1 MIQSF
6 YTGSSGLGANKE
18 WLSVI
23 SDNISN
29 VNTIGFKGER
39 VNFEDLIASSITS
52 FTNGA
57 PKNAEIG
64 GGAFATSTTKDFA
77 QGALMNTNN
86 TTDLALDGEGFFMV
100 RDNSG
105 LTYYTRAGQFR
116 KDANGNLI
124 NTAGLKLLGW
134 ALDDTG
140 NIAGA
145 LGEIK
150 IPNDM
155 APKVTEKMSFKEPSN
170 LDANS
175 PLISDIFDTGD
186 AKTFSYVNSVT
197 IYDSLGVS
205 HEAQF
210 YFVHSNSNEWR
221 VFGLLD
227 DEPIQFTI
235 PGDSNKYSALQLR
248 FNGVGQIQSVN
259 GYGVIT
265 DQTISGAS
273 DSADLGE
280 ITLSTGTDPILPG
293 SLVITQY
300 TDSSGSH
307 TVNWIDDGH
316 GNIIDLDNDGRVIGS
331 IDYSE
336 KKVVINQF
344 AGTSFNETLDTG
356 SFKTY
361 DTSVST
367 NTVDPDKIQIDP
379 ILTNNPNSAKLNTG
393 GNPISFE
400 INIANVKQLDSEFIF
415 YAEQDG
421 YSKGDLLSTSISEDG
436 IVKGVYSNGQV
447 KNIARIAVATF
458 NDKEMLVRKG
468 NNLYLPNSQTFTPII
483 VPGGV
488 ISKVRSGF
496 LELSNVDISKEFINL
511 ITAQRAYQANAR
523 TITTSDQILQETMN
537 LKR

>member
-52 FTNGA
+52 FNNGA
-57 PKNAEIG
+57 PKNSEIG

-77 QGALMNTNN
+77 QGALMNTNSA
-86 TTDLALDGEGFFMV
+86 TDLALDGEGFFMV
-100 RDNSG
+100 RDSQG
-105 LTYYTRAGQFR
+105 VVYYTRAGQFR
-116 KDANGNLI
+116 KDADGSLI
-124 NTAGLKLLGW
+124 NTGGLKLLGW
-134 ALDDTG
+134 ALDPAG

-145 LGEIK
+145 LDEIK

-155 APKVTEKMSFKEPSN
+155 APKVTTQLSFKEPTN

-175 PLISDIFDTGD
+175 SIITDTFDTGD
-186 AKTFSYVNSVT
+186 ATTYSYVNSVT

-210 YFVHSNSNEWR
+210 YFVHSGSNQWR

-227 DEPIQFTI
+227 DEPIQFTV
-235 PGDSNKYSALQLR
+235 PGDTNTYNALLVE
-248 FNGVGQIQSVN
+248 FNGVGQINSIK
-259 GYGVIT
+259 GYGVNT
-265 DQTISGAS
+265 DQSLAGETDTG
-273 DSADLGE
+273 DLGT
-280 ITLSTGTDPILPG
+280 ITLSNTPILPG
-293 SLVITQY
+293 SLVITEY
-300 TDSSGSH
+300 NDGS
-307 TVNWIDDGH
+307 TAVSVNWIDDGH
-316 GNIIDLDNDGRVIGS
+316 GNIIDLNNDNRVVGS
-331 IDYSE
+331 ISYDDG
-336 KKVVINQF
+336 KIIINQF
-344 AGTSFNETLDTG
+344 AGSGANESLTAG
-356 SFKTY
+356 SYKTY
-361 DTSVST
+361 DTTVST
-367 NTVDPDKIQIDP
+367 NTIKPEEVQIVAIP
-379 ILTNNPNSAKLNTG
+379 TNNPNSATLNTG
-393 GNPISFE
+393 GNPIAFTMDFAS
-400 INIANVKQLDSEFIF
+400 VKQLDSEFIF
-415 YAEQDG
+415 YAQQDG
-421 YSKGDLLSTSISEDG
+421 YAKGDLLSTSISEDG
-436 IVKGVYSNGQV
+436 TVRGVYSNGQV
-447 KNIARIAVATF
+447 RDIARIAVATF

-523 TITTSDQILQETMN
+523 TITTSDQVLQETMN